1 MIQLKSVGYNIQYG
15 VGCDGRLDLPRAI
28 GAVAG
33 ADIIALQEVERNWPK
48 SGMADQPAEIARLL
62 PDYYWVYGPFFDL
75 DASRRAADGRIE
87 NRRRQHGVMLLAR
100 WPIRSSRLFPLPKL
114 DTADGLGFQMGVL
127 EGVIDIPGRPLRVYS
142 VHLSA
147 LNSLERLPQA
157 DALLRLRRQT
167 AGEGPTWSGEAV
179 LAGTDWSAGEP
190 PPPAP
195 ADTIM
200 LGDFNMRPDSPEY
213 GVLVA
218 DRPER
223 HGGRP
228 QPWTLYDTWLL
239 AGDGGDGATFP
250 PSVAYPLPQGVRI
263 DYGLVSGGLV
273 PAVKRAWVDERAE
286 GSDHQPYWVEM
297 GV

>member
-1 MIQLKSVGYNIQYG
+1 MRLVGYNIQYG
-15 VGCDGRLDLPRAI
+15 VGRDGRLDLARAI

-33 ADIIALQEVERNWPK
+33 ADVIALQEVERNWPK

-75 DASRRAADGRIE
+75 DASRSAPDGRIE

-100 WPIRSSRLFPLPKL
+100 WPIRSSRPFPLPKL
-114 DTADGLGFQMGVL
+114 DTDVGLGFQMGAL
-127 EGVIDIPGRPLRVYS
+127 EGVIDVPGRPLRVYS

-147 LNSLERLPQA
+147 MNSLERLPQA
-157 DALLRLRRQT
+157 DALLRLWRRT
-167 AGEGPTWSGEAV
+167 ACEGPTWSGEAV

-195 ADTIM
+195 SDTIM

-218 DRPER
+218 DGPER
-223 HGGRP
+223 HGREFE
-228 QPWTLYDTWLL
+228 PWSLYDTWLL
-239 AGDGGDGATFP
+239 AGDGGLGATFP
-250 PSVAYPLPQGVRI
+250 SSSVYPLSQGVRT
-263 DYGLVSGGLV
+263 DYGLVSGGVV
-273 PAVKRAWVDERAE
+273 PAVRRAWVDDKAG

-297 GV
+297 EG